1 MAPKPPGSSYLH
13 RRGTRTARRAGLIA
27 LAAATCVTT
36 GCARNESLAGSRFTG
51 DESLLDLVRIGNFE
65 SPRDLINAAVNQY
78 NADERARGIN
88 SIAMRDFGA
97 DPVFVELYRSGAA
110 DADAAVR
117 AASARALGLHGAAR
131 DAELL
136 VPLLQDQ
143 DQLVRW
149 QAAIGLQRLH
159 DPAAVQP
166 LIARL
171 NERTEPDI
179 QVRAAAAVALGQ
191 YAQRRVLDALI
202 AALDDP
208 DLAVNAGALA
218 SLTTLTGQ
226 QLGYLPRPWVEWLR
240 AAETPFALRQ
250 PFVYPA
256 FNRDTRWWEAINPF
270 YTVPNE
276 VAARPAGMPSVE
288 QR

>member
-1 MAPKPPGSSYLH
+1 MAPKPRCSTYL
-13 RRGTRTARRAGLIA
+13 RRPVARRTTLVM
-27 LAAATCVTT
+27 LAASIGVAP
-36 GCARNESLAGSRFTG
+36 GCASNENLAGSRITG

-65 SPRDLINAAVNQY
+65 SPRDLINAAVDQY

-97 DPVFVELYRSGAA
+97 DPVFVELYRSGST

-117 AASARALGLHGAAR
+117 AAAARALGLHGSAR
-131 DAELL
+131 DAALL
-136 VPLLQDQ
+136 VPLLQDP

-149 QAAIGLQRLH
+149 HAAIGLQRLH
-159 DPAAVQP
+159 DPAVVGP

-171 NERTEPDI
+171 DRTAEPDI
-179 QVRAAAAVALGQ
+179 QVRTAAAIALGQ
-191 YAQRRVLDALI
+191 YAQRRVLNALI

-240 AAETPFALRQ
+240 NADEPFALRE

-256 FNRDTRWWEAINPF
+256 FNRDTRWWEAVNPF